1 MEEVLPYRKT
11 GPEAVLRPTV
21 SDARVFRP
29 RLPGMLVPGEGAPH
43 SDPQSR
49 EHHQVSAVNWPHLP
63 RLSPLTPSLDCY
75 VSDGGPT
82 ALRCFGDIS

>member
-1 MEEVLPYRKT
+1 MEEALPYRKT

-21 SDARVFRP
+21 SDTRVFRP

-49 EHHQVSAVNWPHLP
+49 EHHQDSAVNWPHLP
-63 RLSPLTPSLDCY
+63 RLSALSLDSLPRLLR
-75 VSDGGPT
+75 VGWGPHRT
-82 ALRCFGDIS
+82 ALLR